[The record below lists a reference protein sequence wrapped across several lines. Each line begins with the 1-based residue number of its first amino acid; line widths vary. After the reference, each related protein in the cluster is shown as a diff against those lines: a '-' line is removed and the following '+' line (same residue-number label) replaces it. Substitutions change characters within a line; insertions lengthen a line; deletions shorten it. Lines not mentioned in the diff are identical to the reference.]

1 MHPRSSSRRHPDSTG
16 HVGDRSDLGLQLF
29 LSALF
34 TSLFAA
40 MAVVMAL
47 WAARARPGDVLGPG
61 AAIALGALCGLLAL
75 FASIDL
81 WTATRNRHRD
91 R

>member
-1 MHPRSSSRRHPDSTG
+1 VHA
-16 HVGDRSDLGLQLF
+16 GDRSDLGLQLF

-40 MAVVMAL
+40 TAVVMAL
-47 WAARARPGDVLGPG
+47 WAARARPGNAIGPG

-75 FASIDL
+75 FASTDL
-81 WTATRNRHRD
+81 WAATRNRRKN